1 MRQPRTLLFAVQL
14 ALGSAFL
21 LFGPHA
27 AMAEDQ
33 PKNTVQSPDIL
44 LGPLFSDV
52 QSAKL
57 FPDQKTFADA
67 VPKSDPYMILADYR
81 MQRNQSGFDLRHFVD
96 LNFDLPKAGEKYV
109 PPADQNL
116 REHIDGL
123 WPVLTRTTDKAAK
136 WDSLLPLPES
146 YVVPGGRFREVY
158 YWDSYFTMLGLAESG
173 HWDKVASMVD
183 NFAYELDS
191 WGHIPN
197 GNRSYYLSRS
207 QPPFFSLMVELLAT
221 HDSQALKKYRP
232 QMEKEYAYWMEGVD
246 ALQPGQS
253 SQRVVKLDDGAVL
266 NRYWD
271 NRDTPR
277 PESWLDDINTAKKY
291 PSRPATEI
299 YRDLRSAAASG
310 WDFSSRWM
318 DDPQQLG
325 TIRTTSIVPVDLN
338 ALMFKMEKLLAKASQ
353 DGGDSAAASR
363 YEGLAS
369 DRQKAM
375 ERYLWNEKEGW
386 YADYDLKT
394 KQVRNQLTAAA
405 LFPLYVKAASQERAD
420 KTAAA
425 AEAQLIKAGGIST
438 TTVNSGQQ
446 WDAPNGWAPL
456 QWVATEGLQNYGHK
470 KVAMDVTWR
479 FLTNVQH
486 TYDREQKLVEKYD
499 VSTTGTGGGGGEYPL
514 QDGFGWTN
522 GVTLKM
528 LDMVCP
534 QANPCDKLPATQPA
548 ANDEPA
554 TTAPAATGNQPAANS
569 APTTTDQPAATT
581 PSTTSDQPSVTTP
594 PATTDQPSS
603 TTSPSTT
610 TDQPSATTSPTT
622 TDQPSSNTPPA
633 TSNQPSVTTPPAT
646 SGNASSQPAAN
657 DDSAETQKS
666 VGQ

>member
-1 MRQPRTLLFAVQL
+1 M
-14 ALGSAFL
+14 
-21 LFGPHA
+21 
-27 AMAEDQ
+27 
-33 PKNTVQSPDIL
+33 
-44 LGPLFSDV
+44 
-52 QSAKL
+52 
-57 FPDQKTFADA
+57 
-67 VPKSDPYMILADYR
+67 
-81 MQRNQSGFDLRHFVD
+81 
-96 LNFDLPKAGEKYV
+96 
-109 PPADQNL
+109 
-116 REHIDGL
+116 
-123 WPVLTRTTDKAAK
+123 
-136 WDSLLPLPES
+136 
-146 YVVPGGRFREVY
+146 
-158 YWDSYFTMLGLAESG
+158 
-173 HWDKVASMVD
+173 
-183 NFAYELDS
+183 
-191 WGHIPN
+191 
-197 GNRSYYLSRS
+197 
-207 QPPFFSLMVELLAT
+207 
-221 HDSQALKKYRP
+221 
-232 QMEKEYAYWMEGVD
+232 D

-569 APTTTDQPAATT
+569 APTTTDQPAAAT

-610 TDQPSATTSPTT
+610 TDQP
-622 TDQPSSNTPPA
+622 
-633 TSNQPSVTTPPAT
+633 
-646 SGNASSQPAAN
+646 
-657 DDSAETQKS
+657 
-666 VGQ
+666 